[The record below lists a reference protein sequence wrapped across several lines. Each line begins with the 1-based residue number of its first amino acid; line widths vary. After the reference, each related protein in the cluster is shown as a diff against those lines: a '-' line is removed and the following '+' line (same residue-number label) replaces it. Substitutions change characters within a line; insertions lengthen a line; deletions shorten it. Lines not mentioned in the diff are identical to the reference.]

1 MNKKENLQQ
10 TAPETTSSLLITL
23 ARGASSALAVQ
34 ILNAALNY
42 GFQVFLAQTIGAT
55 EYGVYE
61 YATTLATFL
70 AFPASL
76 GFPTTVLRFIPEYII
91 KQDWAHLKGIVT
103 GSWLQTLIASLIVS
117 CTSTGVLL
125 RLEVYYKL
133 ENTIALIIG
142 VWGVPFL
149 AIAILQQQMAR
160 GLHRIILALAPYMV
174 VYPILFMVITML
186 WSVGHSLTSYNV
198 LFCSILSL
206 LIVTVGQLI
215 LLRLSFPR
223 EINYVKSSYALGQ
236 WWKVALVVIFLD
248 GSNVILNQADTL
260 MIGGM
265 LGVKAVGVYGA
276 AFKTSLWVNLLLT
289 SINSIAAPMFASL
302 YVKGDMV
309 GLQKLVSTSV
319 KWMFFPALAV
329 GLGMIIFAEPVLRMF
344 GEEFVSA
351 KFVLIALILGQ
362 LVNVGA
368 GSVGY
373 LLQMTGHQNQ
383 CAVVVGISA
392 LVNIVLNLIGIRTLG
407 ILGAALATAFSMM
420 LWNLWLHRLVV
431 KHLGIRP
438 SIVAALLTPCI
449 NR

>member
-1 MNKKENLQQ
+1 MNENKNSQQ
-10 TAPETTSSLLITL
+10 MAPETTPPLLTIL
-23 ARGASSALAVQ
+23 ARGATTALAVQ
-34 ILNAALNY
+34 ILSTICDY
-42 GFQVFLAQTIGAT
+42 GFQVFLARTIGVT
-55 EYGVYE
+55 EYGVYD
-61 YATTLATFL
+61 YATTLAIFL

-76 GFPTTVLRFIPEYII
+76 GFPTTVLRFIPEYIT
-91 KQDWAHLKGIVT
+91 KQDWAHLRGIIL
-103 GSWLQTLIASLIVS
+103 GSWLLTLAASFVVS
-117 CTSTGVLL
+117 CLCTGVLL
-125 RLEVYYKL
+125 WLEAHLPVK
-133 ENTIALIIG
+133 NTATLTVS
-142 VWGVPFL
+142 VWGVPLL
-149 AIAILQQQMAR
+149 AIIGLQQQMAR
-160 GLHRIILALAPYMV
+160 GLHKMVLAFTPYLI
-174 VYPILFMVITML
+174 VYPILLMAMVVF
-186 WSVGHSLTSYNV
+186 WSMSHSLTAYNV
-198 LFCSILSL
+198 LLFSILSL
-206 LIVTVGQLI
+206 LIITVGQLI
-215 LLRLSFPR
+215 LLRQSFPIQ
-223 EINYVKSSYALGQ
+223 INHIRPSYALGE
-236 WWKVALVVIFLD
+236 WWKVALVLIFLN
-248 GSNVILNQADTL
+248 GSNMILNQADTL
-260 MIGGM
+260 MIGSM

-329 GLGMIIFAEPVLRMF
+329 SLAMIIFVEPILRMF

-392 LVNIVLNLIGIRTLG
+392 LVNIVLNLIGIRALG

-431 KHLGIRP
+431 KHLGIRA
-438 SIVAALLTPCI
+438 SILAAI
-449 NR
+449 R